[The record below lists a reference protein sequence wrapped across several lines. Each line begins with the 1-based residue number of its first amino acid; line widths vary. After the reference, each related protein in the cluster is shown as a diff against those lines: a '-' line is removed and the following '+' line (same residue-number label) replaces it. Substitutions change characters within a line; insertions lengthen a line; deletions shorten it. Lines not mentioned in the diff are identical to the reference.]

1 MNKLGVSWANLNCVK
16 THENYIGSVKDEIL
30 LILTNV
36 AMTYMGH
43 RDQDGKKVDE
53 MSLFFLK

>member
-36 AMTYMGH
+36 AMTY
-43 RDQDGKKVDE
+43 VDRTNVTVTVAIC
-53 MSLFFLK
+53 